1 MRIVRLE
8 IENILSIEHASI
20 DFLESGLML
29 VDGWNYDTQS
39 ANGAGKSSIFN
50 ALSWGLFGE
59 YPRSISVS
67 AIVRNGA
74 RKSRVTVEVYT
85 TAGQIIKV
93 ERRRPN
99 ESFFF
104 KNGNEITEFEFSS
117 ALGITYDQFLLG
129 QYFAQGLGQRFI
141 DLNDSGRK
149 DLILTLM
156 KANAFTQAKASID
169 VKIKETEK
177 LISAL
182 EVEISSADASI
193 SAYESS
199 MHDEAYLLNREIEL
213 KESIRSHIDAAKKI
227 NKPDQSNFET
237 LKATMSGLQTQLKDI
252 ASVKGSIDLLRSSFK
267 DIERQKQPKLSNCD
281 GECPKCGTALDYVDG
296 SLIVHDS
303 SSAVSKIEHWKKNN
317 EQQKINIVSRIR
329 DLEKKI
335 ANEQDLESEI
345 ADVYAKMADAG
356 KDISLYEA
364 RQKEIKS
371 AIDLML
377 KELEFLKKN
386 IAKNA
391 DLRVKIENIKTLKKE
406 NLNKI
411 NTLTSGLD
419 IAKAA
424 SQAMS
429 PTGIPAYILDSV
441 VESFN
446 DRVQQYIQYVW
457 PQASYTLNTFKE
469 NKSGST
475 SAKLSDSLT
484 IDGAAYGIGSLSGG
498 ERKCLSIA
506 IDFAI
511 LDVIS
516 QYTGAIMSPIILDEP
531 FDHLDASNRAR
542 SISLLKELAKEKLIV
557 VIDHASE
564 SKSLFDA
571 VLTVS
576 KKSGTSY
583 VS

>member
-59 YPRSISVS
+59 YPRCISVS

-74 RKSRVTVEVYT
+74 RKSRVAVEVYT
-85 TAGQIIKV
+85 AAGQIIKV

-104 KNGNEITEFEFSS
+104 KNGNEISEFEFSS

-169 VKIKETEK
+169 IKIKETEK
-177 LISAL
+177 LINAL
-182 EVEISSADASI
+182 DVEISSADASI
-193 SAYESS
+193 SAYGSS
-199 MHDEAYLLNREIEL
+199 IHDETYLLNREIEL

-227 NKPDQSNFET
+227 NKPDQSNFEA
-237 LKATMSGLQTQLKDI
+237 LKTTMSGLQMQLKDI
-252 ASVKGSIDLLRSSFK
+252 ALVKGSIDLLRSSFK
-267 DIERQKQPKLSNCD
+267 DIERQRQPKLSNCD
-281 GECPKCGTALDYVDG
+281 GECPKCGIALDYIDG
-296 SLIVHDS
+296 SLMVHDS
-303 SSAVSKIEHWKKNN
+303 SSAIGKIEHWKKNN
-317 EQQKINIVSRIR
+317 EQQKINIVSRIK

-335 ANEQDLESEI
+335 ANEQDLENDI
-345 ADVYAKMADAG
+345 AGIYEKMADAG

-364 RQKEIKS
+364 TQKEIKS

-391 DLRVKIENIKTLKKE
+391 DLRVKIENIKAFKKE

-411 NTLTSGLD
+411 NTLTDGLD

-446 DRVQQYIQYVW
+446 DRVQQYLQYVW
-457 PQASYTLNTFKE
+457 PHASYTLNTFKE

-475 SAKLSDSLT
+475 SAKLSDSLI
-484 IDGAAYGIGSLSGG
+484 IDGSAYGIGSLSGG

-542 SISLLKELAKEKLIV
+542 SINLLKELAKDKLIV